1 MFSRMLAILLS
12 SCLPALGAILPFSE
26 AHRTNALVAGIAG
39 TVLGAFSLVDRRAR
53 IGAAIV
59 GAWVAL
65 SPFVIPSTL
74 LEQSVMVMWGVLT
87 FQWLVGPFSEA
98 PQVTFTLGRVEE
110 PAPTPAPHLESR
122 LDEELPRAA

>member
-12 SCLPALGAILPFSE
+12 SCLPALGVILPFSE
-26 AHRTNALVAGIAG
+26 VHRTNALVAGIAG
-39 TVLGAFSLVDRRAR
+39 TILAAFSLVDRRAR

-74 LEQSVMVMWGVLT
+74 LEQTVTVTWGVLT
-87 FQWLVGPFSEA
+87 FQWLLGPFSEA
-98 PQVTFTLGRVEE
+98 PHVTFTRGRVEE
-110 PAPTPAPHLESR
+110 PAPTPAPHF
-122 LDEELPRAA
+122 DEEMPRAA